1 MKQSHSPG
9 EELLRE
15 VRAGFVMQGT
25 TFSTWCAVQGI
36 NRSSARQALMGSWN
50 GPKGRAL
57 RARVIKAAGLK
68 AAA

>member
-1 MKQSHSPG
+1 MKDRYSPG
-9 EELLRE
+9 EDLLRE

-25 TFSTWCAVQGI
+25 TFSTWCTQQGI

-57 RARVIKAAGLK
+57 RTRVVKAAK
-68 AAA
+68 ASAAA